1 MSHTLITSPRA
12 NRKSASPHGF
22 TLIELLVVI
31 AIIAILAGML
41 LPALAKAKQK
51 TQGTTCANSM
61 KQMALSF
68 LLYHGD
74 SDGRL
79 IMRNRWG
86 GVNMTAAAVGSP
98 DNSDGEK
105 LRTNSIITPYLSGN
119 IKVFVCPADKSVDR
133 ASGLSRVR
141 SISMNQAIGGLNAA
155 SALTTNGEWQDYNL
169 NGGAT
174 GTSVLFQRYGRESDI
189 QSKPGGAETL
199 FTFVDEHPTSIND
212 DGFAVTI
219 MTAATPTGYLVD
231 TPANYHS
238 LSSSFSFADGHT
250 EIHRWQEARCTSPT
264 VYPNGPVG
272 SQTSVADARWLS
284 ANASAPL

>member
-1 MSHTLITSPRA
+1 MSYHF
-12 NRKSASPHGF
+12 SAPTRSDRLGAQAKGF

-31 AIIAILAGML
+31 AIIAILSGML

-61 KQMALSF
+61 KQMALAF
-68 LLYHGD
+68 NLYFPDH
-74 SDGRL
+74 DGKL

-86 GVNMTAAAVGSP
+86 GVNMTSAAAGSA
-98 DNSDGEK
+98 DNSDGTK

-133 ASGLSRVR
+133 ASNQSRVR
-141 SISMNQAIGGLNAA
+141 SISMNQAIGGYDAA
-155 SALTTNGEWQDYNL
+155 GAFTTNGEWQDYNL

-174 GTSVLFQRYGRESDI
+174 TTSVLFQRYGRESDM
-189 QSKPGGAETL
+189 QSKPGGAQSL

-219 MTAATPTGYLVD
+219 RTSATPTGYLVD

-238 LSSSFSFADGHT
+238 LASSFSFADGHT
-250 EIHRWQEARCTSPT
+250 EIHKWQEARFTSPT

-272 SQTSVADARWLS
+272 SQTSTVDSLWLS
-284 ANASAPL
+284 DHASAPR